1 LLEWVS
7 NVGLPSAGE
16 GTKLGTGWHP
26 AQIPLSKMLG
36 NSTEISALIDKGLLV
51 PDELVLQVKHSEL

>member
-1 LLEWVS
+1 MREIVS
-7 NVGLPSAGE
+7 A
-16 GTKLGTGWHP
+16 
-26 AQIPLSKMLG
+26 LSKMLG